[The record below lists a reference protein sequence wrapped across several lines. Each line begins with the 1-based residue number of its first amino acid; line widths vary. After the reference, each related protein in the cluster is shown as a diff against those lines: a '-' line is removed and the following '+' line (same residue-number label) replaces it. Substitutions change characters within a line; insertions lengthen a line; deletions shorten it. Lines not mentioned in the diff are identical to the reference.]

1 MLCQV
6 FKEWWR
12 VAEQHNDGDRRSW
25 KVLLGGAA
33 VVAGLVALGYFFL
46 RRPILAA
53 LATGPEYHTS
63 FSTVGG
69 LRAGDQVR
77 YGGIPVGRTRRVEID
92 PKDPSKILVVFRVEP
107 RTPMRT
113 DTRAS
118 VVDLT
123 NPVTRYVSLRPGTTG
138 AATLP
143 AGSAVAA
150 ETGPTLEQTLTRVA
164 VLLARTDTL
173 FAAAAPLLQGDFFA
187 RLDRTTAHLD
197 RITTAVVRSS
207 PRWAPGLAR
216 AAGRLDTVM
225 DRTDRLLATLDSA
238 TPELRASATAAAGL
252 LRDSRTLVAELRS
265 GAAQGGG
272 LAELMGNLTSASN
285 NLSRIAAKL
294 DRNPASL
301 IKGQKSIAKT
311 AGPSLDD

>member
-1 MLCQV
+1 
-6 FKEWWR
+6 
-12 VAEQHNDGDRRSW
+12 
-25 KVLLGGAA
+25 
-33 VVAGLVALGYFFL
+33 
-46 RRPILAA
+46 
-53 LATGPEYHTS
+53 
-63 FSTVGG
+63 
-69 LRAGDQVR
+69 
-77 YGGIPVGRTRRVEID
+77 
-92 PKDPSKILVVFRVEP
+92 
-107 RTPMRT
+107 MRT
-113 DTRAS
+113 DTRAL

-123 NPVTRYVSLRPGTTG
+123 NPVTRYVSLRPGSTG

-143 AGSAVAA
+143 PGSAVAA

-173 FAAAAPLLQGDFFA
+173 FDAAAPLLQGDFFA

>member
-1 MLCQV
+1 V
-6 FKEWWR
+6 VER
-12 VAEQHNDGDRRSW
+12 HYERPRRSW
-25 KVLLGGAA
+25 KLLLGAAAA
-33 VVAGLVALGYFFL
+33 VIGLAALGYYLL

-53 LATGPEYHTS
+53 LATGPEYRTS

-92 PKDPSKILVVFRVEP
+92 PGDPSKILVVFRIKP
-107 RTPMRT
+107 STPMRT

-123 NPVTRYVSLRPGTTG
+123 NPVTRYVSLKPGTSE
-138 AATLP
+138 AAPLP
-143 AGSAVAA
+143 PGSAVAT
-150 ETGPTLEQTLTRVA
+150 ETGPTIEQTLTNVT
-164 VLLARTDTL
+164 VLLARADTL
-173 FAAAAPLLQGDFFA
+173 FDAAAPLLQGNFFA
-187 RLDRTTAHLD
+187 RLDRTTAQLD

-238 TPELRASATAAAGL
+238 SPDLRASATAAAGL
-252 LRDSRTLVAELRS
+252 LRDSRTLVAELRN
-265 GAAQGGG
+265 GATQGGG